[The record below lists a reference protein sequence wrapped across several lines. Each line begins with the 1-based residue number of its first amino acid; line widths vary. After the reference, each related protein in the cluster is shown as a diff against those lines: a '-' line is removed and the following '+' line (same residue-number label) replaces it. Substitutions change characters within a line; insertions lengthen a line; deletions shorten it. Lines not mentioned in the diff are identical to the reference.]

1 MEGGRHKPRR
11 MGRVARSGD
20 SRFAKRQW
28 VASRSVLVTLPL
40 APVLYS
46 IFVLDLKVQPS

>member
-11 MGRVARSGD
+11 MGRV
-20 SRFAKRQW
+20 F
-28 VASRSVLVTLPL
+28 VTLPL

-46 IFVLDLKVQPS
+46 IFVLDFKVHQASDNSFSLLSLAMNIDYR